1 MNWHYSGSSTT
12 SASKLNDLV
21 HNVLLDADFRCEDLK
36 GFDAEREGKR
46 LDNFNA
52 QSGTILTPNEKW
64 IEASVP
70 ISLPPPKKGSYVPE
84 ARAPIYEVEGLIYR
98 NLLEVI
104 KSAFSEPAAEN
115 FHIAPFE
122 EYWKPGP
129 DSPPVRLFSELY
141 NSDAY
146 IQEQEKL
153 RGQPRTDDLEPVI
166 AAIML
171 WSDSTHL
178 TSFGNAS
185 MWPIYMYLGNLSKY
199 TRCKPT
205 SFSAHHLAY
214 IPKVMYNFSCFPF
227 SRHVLTT

>member
-104 KSAFSEPAAEN
+104 KSAFSEPAAVCREFPYRTLWGILETRSWLSSCSSIFRVIQQRCLYPGAGKTSRPATYWWSRASHCGYHVMVGFYAPDIIWQCFHVADLHVSWKSLKVHTMQAN
-115 FHIAPFE
+115 FFL
-122 EYWKPGP
+122 GP
-129 DSPPVRLFSELY
+129 SLGLYSE
-141 NSDAY
+141 
-146 IQEQEKL
+146 
-153 RGQPRTDDLEPVI
+153 
-166 AAIML
+166 
-171 WSDSTHL
+171 
-178 TSFGNAS
+178 GNVQF
-185 MWPIYMYLGNLSKY
+185 LLLS
-199 TRCKPT
+199 
-205 SFSAHHLAY
+205 
-214 IPKVMYNFSCFPF
+214 VQ
-227 SRHVLTT
+227 